1 MAVVVVATIEED
13 LPRAEVIPFERSNS
27 KDGNIGAIL
36 ISNIIDPDFLHEGH
50 HHIQQ
55 TVIDIN
61 LGNIGI
67 LLQIVRNVDSA
78 VH

>member
-27 KDGNIGAIL
+27 KGGNIGAIF
-36 ISNIIDPDFLHEGH
+36 IPNIVDPDFLHEGH

-55 TVIDIN
+55 PVIDVN
-61 LGNIGI
+61 LSYIGI
-67 LLQIVRNVDSA
+67 LLQIVRNINSA